1 MGTTYSVKVVSDS
14 PVDVLA
20 LQAEIQAVVDRI
32 NGLMSNWVETSDLSR
47 FNRHQDTT
55 SLEIDPETAGVI
67 RLALNLAQETSGSF
81 DPTVSPLIEL
91 WGFGTKKREGFPEA
105 SEVERIREL
114 YGWEKLVLE
123 GNQLRKTQPTLNLNL
138 GAIAKGYAVDA
149 VADHLAGLGFQR
161 YMVEIGGEVRT
172 SGSSARGV
180 PWRIGIEDPRSD
192 GSRKIYKV
200 ANLSGKAM
208 ATSGD
213 YRIFFT
219 HEGQVFS
226 HILDPRSG
234 YPIPRRT
241 ASVSVIADDCATAD
255 ALATAFMIP
264 EPAACIEL
272 VENRPDLECM
282 ILEYGENDEL
292 KISKSSGFDRYLSSP
307 AP

>member
-1 MGTTYSVKVVSDS
+1 MTDAAPAWRNCSTAAASVPTAAEPPPLSILD
-14 PVDVLA
+14 LA
-20 LQAEIQAVVDRI
+20 AV
-32 NGLMSNWVETSDLSR
+32 G
-47 FNRHQDTT
+47 
-55 SLEIDPETAGVI
+55 
-67 RLALNLAQETSGSF
+67 
-81 DPTVSPLIEL
+81 
-91 WGFGTKKREGFPEA
+91 REA
-105 SEVERIREL
+105 
-114 YGWEKLVLE
+114 
-123 GNQLRKTQPTLNLNL
+123 
-138 GAIAKGYAVDA
+138 AIALEQIGSDAVDA
-149 VADHLAGLGFQR
+149 VADHLAELGFQR
-161 YMVEIGGEVRT
+161 FMVEIGGEVRT
-172 SGSSARGV
+172 MGSSARGV

-200 ANLSGKAM
+200 ASLSGKAM

-219 HEGQVFS
+219 HEDQTYS

-272 VENRPDLECM
+272 VEHRPDLECM